1 MGTGDVPGHDKA
13 MGHEAEG
20 RMWLGLDVKVLLG
33 VPGCFSAEP
42 CLWTSSLVS
51 ETHVGGPG
59 DSSLPQDIL
68 DLDCSGISWV
78 IPVFLEALSIAP
90 FPRCS
95 PHVVCLPSYFKDFL
109 VWESLTFLPSNASIQ

>member
-1 MGTGDVPGHDKA
+1 MDTGDVPGHDKA
-13 MGHEAEG
+13 MGNEAEG

-42 CLWTSSLVS
+42 CLQTSSFVS

-68 DLDCSGISWV
+68 DLDCSRILVGDTSLPGSISHCS
-78 IPVFLEALSIAP
+78 IPTLVTPCCLSSFI
-90 FPRCS
+90 FEG
-95 PHVVCLPSYFKDFL
+95 LPSVGEPYLLAF
-109 VWESLTFLPSNASIQ
+109 QC